1 MSIDCQR
8 VSIMIKLQA
17 CPVCKKEIKQ
27 LHSHLRNKHR
37 LSAKERRP
45 YMKIARESAVKHKNT
60 VLTEINILTEFEE
73 QKCSLDNDFKDI
85 EDLIVTSYLKT
96 KPSLP
101 STISIRET
109 IRSHLFPLYRMIRDS
124 LDKTMYESM
133 VRQDGD
139 AAPPEV
145 KRVKTE
151 EVSLLDGGRDTRV
164 NETSVKE

>member
-1 MSIDCQR
+1 MNIDCQR
-8 VSIMIKLQA
+8 VSIMIELQA
-17 CPVCKKEIKQ
+17 CPLCKKEIKQ
-27 LHSHLRNKHR
+27 LHSHLKNMHR
-37 LSAKERRP
+37 LSAKERHS
-45 YMKIARESAVKHKNT
+45 YMKIARESAVKHKDT
-60 VLTEINILTEFEE
+60 VLAEINISNEFEK
-73 QKCSLDNDFKDI
+73 QKRSLDNDFNDI

-96 KPSLP
+96 KPSFP

-109 IRSHLFPLYRMIRDS
+109 IRSQLFPLYRMIRDS

-145 KRVKTE
+145 KRVKAE

>member
-1 MSIDCQR
+1 M
-8 VSIMIKLQA
+8 
-17 CPVCKKEIKQ
+17 
-27 LHSHLRNKHR
+27 
-37 LSAKERRP
+37 
-45 YMKIARESAVKHKNT
+45 
-60 VLTEINILTEFEE
+60 TEFEE

-109 IRSHLFPLYRMIRDS
+109 IRSQLFPLYRMIRDS

-145 KRVKTE
+145 KRVKAE

>member
-1 MSIDCQR
+1 
-8 VSIMIKLQA
+8 MIELQA
-17 CPVCKKEIKQ
+17 CPLCKKEIKQ
-27 LHSHLRNKHR
+27 LHSHLRKKHP
-37 LSAKERRP
+37 LSAKEFRP
-45 YMKIARESAVKHKNT
+45 YMKIARESAVKHKDT
-60 VLTEINILTEFEE
+60 VLAEINIFTKFEE

-109 IRSHLFPLYRMIRDS
+109 IRSQLFPLYRMIREI

-133 VRQDGD
+133 VRQDVD
-139 AAPPEV
+139 AAPPEA

-151 EVSLLDGGRDTRV
+151 EVSRLDGG
-164 NETSVKE
+164 

>member
-1 MSIDCQR
+1 
-8 VSIMIKLQA
+8 MIELQA
-17 CPVCKKEIKQ
+17 CPLCNKKIKQ
-27 LHSHLRNKHR
+27 LHSHLRNKHG

-45 YMKIARESAVKHKNT
+45 YIKIARESAVKHKNT

-73 QKCSLDNDFKDI
+73 QKSSLDNDFKDI

-109 IRSHLFPLYRMIRDS
+109 IRSQLFPLYRMIRDS

-145 KRVKTE
+145 KRVKAE

>member
-1 MSIDCQR
+1 M
-8 VSIMIKLQA
+8 
-17 CPVCKKEIKQ
+17 
-27 LHSHLRNKHR
+27 HR

-45 YMKIARESAVKHKNT
+45 YIKIARESAVKHKDT
-60 VLTEINILTEFEE
+60 VLAEINISNEFEKQE
-73 QKCSLDNDFKDI
+73 HSLDNDFKDI

-109 IRSHLFPLYRMIRDS
+109 IRSQLFPLYRMIRDS

-139 AAPPEV
+139 AAPPEA

-151 EVSLLDGGRDTRV
+151 EVSLLDGGQDTVV
-164 NETSVKE
+164 NKSSIKE